1 MVHRVLSLALV
12 VTLSVTVVAAAS
24 AQEKFSDTRV
34 FTVVK
39 AETLPVGDVE
49 GHVLVL
55 TEMKGYDVQQNNVI
69 VSRGVNDLV
78 KGNGRTFGYGVST
91 NPDGDVVHYSYEGQV
106 TTRPGPDGKPLTVA
120 EGKWTLTGGTGKW
133 QNRSGRGVF
142 KNTSPGQ
149 GVSVAEWEGVWEP
162 KK

>member
-1 MVHRVLSLALV
+1 MYRVILFALV
-12 VTLSVTVVAAAS
+12 VTLSGVATGF

-34 FTVVK
+34 YTVVK
-39 AETLPVGDVE
+39 AETLPVGDAE

-55 TEMKGYDVQQNNVI
+55 TEMKGYDLQQKNVI
-69 VSRGVNDLV
+69 VSRGVSDLV
-78 KGNGRTFGYGVST
+78 KGNGRTFGYGIST

-142 KNTSPGQ
+142 KNTPRGQ
-149 GVSVAEWEGVWEP
+149 GISVAEWEGVWEP